1 MKIIQTECKFKI
13 EDSIFH
19 IRGKYGMIDRD
30 LAILY
35 GIETK
40 ALNQQ
45 VKRNQERFPE
55 NFMFRLDS
63 DEFHRLVTFCDRFR
77 IMKHSSSSPY
87 AFTEQG
93 VAMLSALLKSK
104 TAVTVSIRIMES
116 FVRMRRFVIVRQQQN
131 ENHIEKFLDLIE
143 ERKGLHPKQGIF
155 FEGQIYD
162 AYSFAT
168 GLIKK
173 ANERIILIDNYI
185 DETVL
190 TMMDKRKNNI
200 KAVIYTSCMTRQ
212 IMLDIAKHDTQYA
225 SIDIKTFDKAH
236 DRFLIIDE
244 EVYLIGASIKDLG
257 KKWFGFTLMENTIA
271 EDIIQRLE
279 NK

>member
-1 MKIIQTECKFKI
+1 MKIIQTDCKFQI

-19 IRGKYGMIDRD
+19 IRGKYVMIDRD

-45 VKRNQERFPE
+45 VKRNLERFPE

-77 IMKHSSSSPY
+77 IMKHSSSLPY

-93 VAMLSALLKSK
+93 VAMLSAVLKSK

-116 FVRMRRFVIVRQQQN
+116 FVRMRRFVISSTELSYRIAQLEVRQQQN
-131 ENHIEKFLDLIE
+131 ENNIEKILDLIE
-143 ERKGLHPKQGIF
+143 ERKELHPKQGIF

-190 TMMDKRKNNI
+190 TMMDKRKNNV

-212 IMLDIAKHDTQYA
+212 IMLDIAKNDTVRIY
-225 SIDIKTFDKAH
+225 
-236 DRFLIIDE
+236 R
-244 EVYLIGASIKDLG
+244 YKDLRQG
-257 KKWFGFTLMENTIA
+257 TRQILHY
-271 EDIIQRLE
+271 
-279 NK
+279 